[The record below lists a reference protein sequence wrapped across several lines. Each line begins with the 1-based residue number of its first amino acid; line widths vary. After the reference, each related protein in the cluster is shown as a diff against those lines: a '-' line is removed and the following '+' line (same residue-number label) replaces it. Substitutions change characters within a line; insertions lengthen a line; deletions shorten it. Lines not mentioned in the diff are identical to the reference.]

1 MSNPR
6 GDGVVQ
12 FLGGN
17 SLKRGR
23 TMCCVGIRRRG
34 YRFLWSSLGQ
44 MTCRRFPCKL
54 SGLLTR
60 IDVVGIG
67 FRVIELFCVFDLGG
81 YPNEMT
87 KRKYILVSRTSKGLA
102 SSTALPDD
110 DIPPSTKTRVPSEA
124 MA

>member
-1 MSNPR
+1 MLQPC
-6 GDGVVQ
+6 D
-12 FLGGN
+12 FL
-17 SLKRGR
+17 
-23 TMCCVGIRRRG
+23 RRNI
-34 YRFLWSSLGQ
+34 
-44 MTCRRFPCKL
+44 
-54 SGLLTR
+54 R
-60 IDVVGIG
+60 IDIVGAG